1 MPPGAVGVRMAT
13 GMRMET
19 GWSLSA
25 GPSAYASLTN
35 FSILF
40 SRSRT
45 LNLKSTFA
53 QTFSSVIQ
61 SKTVQSEFFSILK

>member
-13 GMRMET
+13 GMGMET
-19 GWSLSA
+19 WWSLSA

-40 SRSRT
+40 SRY
-45 LNLKSTFA
+45 
-53 QTFSSVIQ
+53 
-61 SKTVQSEFFSILK
+61 